1 MKKIILTQK
10 KYDEMLKELEYL
22 KTTRRRELS
31 KEIGIAREKGDIS
44 ENAEYDAAKDAQG
57 MLEKR
62 ISEMEEKLS
71 RATVME
77 NVDIASD
84 KAYIGA
90 TVKVKDLDSGD
101 ESSYILT
108 AEEEADFKE
117 GKISV
122 DSPIG
127 KALLGHKVGD
137 SIKIQIPAGI
147 LDYKILKIT
156 RE

>member
-1 MKKIILTQK
+1 LG
-10 KYDEMLKELEYL
+10 YL
-22 KTTRRRELS
+22 KTTKRRELS
-31 KEIGIAREKGDIS
+31 REIGIAREKGDIS

-62 ISEMEEKLS
+62 IVELDDKLS
-71 RATVME
+71 RATIME
-77 NVDIASD
+77 NVEIASD

-90 TVKVKDLDSGD
+90 TIKVKDISSGD
-101 ESSYILT
+101 ESNYTLT
-108 AEEEADFKE
+108 AQEEANFSE

-137 SIKIQIPAGI
+137 SVEIKVPAGI
-147 LDYKILKIT
+147 LKYKILKII

>member
-1 MKKIILTQK
+1 
-10 KYDEMLKELEYL
+10 MLKELEYL
-22 KTTRRRELS
+22 KTIKRRELS
-31 KEIGIAREKGDIS
+31 KEIGIARDKGDIS

-62 ISEMEEKLS
+62 IVIMEEKLS

-77 NVDIASD
+77 NVEIASD

-90 TVKVKDLDSGD
+90 TIKVKDITSGD
-101 ESSYILT
+101 ELSYTLT
-108 AEEEADFKE
+108 SEEEANFSE

-137 SIKIQIPAGI
+137 SVDIKIPAGT
-147 LDYKILKIT
+147 LKYKILSIT

>member
-1 MKKIILTQK
+1 
-10 KYDEMLKELEYL
+10 MLKELEYL
-22 KTTRRRELS
+22 KTTKRREIS
-31 KEIGIAREKGDIS
+31 REIGIARDKGDIS

-77 NVDIASD
+77 NVEIASD

-90 TVKVKDLDSGD
+90 TIKVKDITSGD
-101 ESSYILT
+101 ELSYTLT
-108 AEEEADFKE
+108 SEEEANFSE

-137 SIKIQIPAGI
+137 SVDIQVPSGK
-147 LDYKILKIT
+147 LKYKILKIT